1 MLPELERLIRLQQLD
16 VDVATARQ
24 AIDAFPNEHDA
35 LNDRLAERRTALEQ
49 AEARQAEQ
57 KTDRTA
63 IEKDLATV
71 QGRLS
76 RFKDQLMEV
85 KTNKEFHA
93 MQSEIA
99 TAEAEVQ
106 RFEDRLLELMLEA
119 DELQAAADAARAA
132 LTAEEAEVKRAQAA
146 LEAQRD
152 RLQAEMDWKG
162 SEREAV
168 AAALPAATMALF
180 ESVVRQRK
188 GIAVS
193 GVRDGRCGACQVRL
207 RPQLQNEVRRND
219 ALRRCESCQRILY
232 FPAATETAAS

>member
-24 AIDAFPNEHDA
+24 AIDACPEEHNA
-35 LNDRLAERRTALEQ
+35 LNDRLAERRTALER

-63 IEKDLATV
+63 IEKELAAV

-132 LTAEEAEVKRAQAA
+132 LTPKR
-146 LEAQRD
+146 
-152 RLQAEMDWKG
+152 
-162 SEREAV
+162 
-168 AAALPAATMALF
+168 
-180 ESVVRQRK
+180 
-188 GIAVS
+188 
-193 GVRDGRCGACQVRL
+193 
-207 RPQLQNEVRRND
+207 RR
-219 ALRRCESCQRILY
+219 
-232 FPAATETAAS
+232 

>member
-1 MLPELERLIRLQQLD
+1 MLPELERLIHLQQLD
-16 VDVATARQ
+16 VDVAAARQ
-24 AIDAFPNEHDA
+24 TIDAFPEEYDA
-35 LNDRLAERRTALEQ
+35 LDHRLAERRDAVEQ
-49 AEARQAEQ
+49 AEALQGGQRAE
-57 KTDRTA
+57 RTA
-63 IEKDLATV
+63 IDRELAAV

-85 KTNKEFHA
+85 KTNREFHA

-99 TAEAEVQ
+99 TAEADVQ
-106 RFEDRLLELMLEA
+106 RLEDRLLELMLEG

-132 LTAEEAEVKRAQAA
+132 LTAEEAEVKQAQAA

-152 RLQAEMDWKG
+152 RLQAEVDRKR
-162 SEREAV
+162 SERDAV
-168 AAALPAATMALF
+168 VAALPAATVALF
-180 ESVVRQRK
+180 ESLARQRK

-193 GVRDGRCGACQVRL
+193 GVRDGRCSACQVRL

-232 FPAATETAAS
+232 FPAVTGTAAS